1 MVRSSAPPPPP
12 PLVSSRLE
20 PRRSNNGRVCGAH
33 AWEGSD
39 PEGLFPCILGHEA
52 GAVVE
57 AVGPGVTSVAVGDHV
72 VPCYTPQCAEA
83 QCIFCQSPKTNLC
96 PKIRGSQGS
105 GFMPDGTS
113 RFSLNGKPLFH
124 FMGCST
130 FSEVRSPSFSDA
142 SSLTFSD
149 ASLTFSDA
157 RAVHLLRVYGAR
169 RDLVRQDRARGAARE
184 DVLARL
190 RRLDRLGRRLEHVQG
205 TTRYK
210 ISGRSRI
217 AGLAQVRACLKSRP
231 GSRGPRGRTG
241 RSGGRLSW
249 RTIRMQWGSAPLGTG
264 GTSSSP
270 AGTHNTRVTVLCV

>member
-1 MVRSSAPPPPP
+1 M
-12 PLVSSRLE
+12 
-20 PRRSNNGRVCGAH
+20 
-33 AWEGSD
+33 
-39 PEGLFPCILGHEA
+39 
-52 GAVVE
+52 
-57 AVGPGVTSVAVGDHV
+57 TSVAVGDHV

-142 SSLTFSD
+142 SFTFLLRRVSLTFSD
-149 ASLTFSDA
+149 ALFAFSE
-157 RAVHLLRVYGAR
+157 YT
-169 RDLVRQDRARGAARE
+169 
-184 DVLARL
+184 VLAEISCAKIAPEAPL
-190 RRLDRLGRRLEHVQG
+190 EKMCLLGCGVSTGWGAVWNTCKVQRGTKSAVCLEPRVRLEPRV
-205 TTRYK
+205 
-210 ISGRSRI
+210 S
-217 AGLAQVRACLKSRP
+217 LKSRP

-249 RTIRMQWGSAPLGTG
+249 QIIRMQWGSAPLGSG
-264 GTSSSP
+264 GASSSP
-270 AGTHNTRVTVLCV
+270 AGTHNTRVLCLCV